1 MKNIEHICK
10 LYSSPVTAKS
20 LRKPAEEAFR
30 AGEKYYS
37 LNNAIIQE
45 SPREILNIARRE
57 IYKIQNNVKYG
68 IVQRKELC
76 ETKEVLLDALQHAF
90 ISGMVYAKTN
100 KTVQTTTLKKS
111 EYAQAI

>member
-57 IYKIQNNVKYG
+57 IYKIPIRY
-68 IVQRKELC
+68 IRKFKQFADPISPLFSGF
-76 ETKEVLLDALQHAF
+76 LQQDLPMPL
-90 ISGMVYAKTN
+90 I
-100 KTVQTTTLKKS
+100 
-111 EYAQAI
+111 